1 MCGKKLSKYILYTLK
16 KKTCVGC
23 FRIKEIRDKNNETG
37 LKEGGGI
44 EISNYST
51 SIRYNNNY
59 KSIIVNTINISNLKK
74 NNFHDNYNLV
84 LKLQWFPYTR
94 CTLSFAFVFTYH
106 P

>member
-1 MCGKKLSKYILYTLK
+1 MVKDVQIYFIRLK
-16 KKTCVGC
+16 NDLFGC
-23 FRIKEIRDKNNETG
+23 FRIEKIRDQDNETD
-37 LKEGGGI
+37 LKEERVIQI
-44 EISNYST
+44 ETIVLPFTITIITIYYSD
-51 SIRYNNNY
+51 
-59 KSIIVNTINISNLKK
+59 TINISKLEK